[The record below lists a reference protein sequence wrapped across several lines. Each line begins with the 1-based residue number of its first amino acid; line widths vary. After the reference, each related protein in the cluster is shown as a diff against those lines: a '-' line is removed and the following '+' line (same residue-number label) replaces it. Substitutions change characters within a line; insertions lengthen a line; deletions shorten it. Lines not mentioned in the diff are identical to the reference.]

1 MKLGWLLVLTLAA
14 CGEPGGPPPASPV
27 APATPVAVVA
37 PVAEPWVPIAT
48 YMNPELSKDQT
59 QAIISALL
67 KARRIEWVAVG
78 SLGYTL
84 SVPAS
89 RADEVRAVLRGDA
102 RLSATV
108 NVL

>member
-1 MKLGWLLVLTLAA
+1 MAA
-14 CGEPGGPPPASPV
+14 
-27 APATPVAVVA
+27 A

-48 YMNPELSKDQT
+48 YMNPDLSKDQT

-67 KARRIEWVAVG
+67 KAREIEWVAVG

-89 RADEVRAVLRGDA
+89 RTDEVRAVLRADG